1 MMAHAQ
7 IVIMGGSFD
16 RTGGHNLIEPAAL
29 GCAIITGP
37 SDSNIRE
44 DIELLGDGKGIIQV
58 PDVAACWQKI
68 EHLLANPDQAKELG
82 IQAQQA
88 VRQRT
93 HILNDYL
100 TTIKPYL

>member
-1 MMAHAQ
+1 MVLGG
-7 IVIMGGSFD
+7 VIGVEAFATVLTFDLCSF
-16 RTGGHNLIEPAAL
+16 
-29 GCAIITGP
+29 
-37 SDSNIRE
+37 DSNIRE
-44 DIELLGDGKGIIQV
+44 DIDLLGDGKGIIQV
-58 PDVAACWQKI
+58 PDVTACWQKI

-82 IQAQQA
+82 IQAQQS